1 MEIFNNWRSLMVCY
15 LIITGVWGV
24 LVKLASARLNPF
36 TLAVVAGT
44 TAWVTVIVFSIGK
57 LSWQSGAGIWIAA
70 VSGIVGGI
78 SVIIFYTVLK
88 AAAANV
94 VIPLSTLYVFVTV
107 VLSYFF
113 LGETMT
119 LKHLLGIILGF
130 ISVFLLTS

>member
-1 MEIFNNWRSLMVCY
+1 MEIFNNWCLLIFCY

-44 TAWVTVIVFSIGK
+44 TAWFTVIVFSIGK
-57 LSWQSGAGIWIAA
+57 LSWQSGTGIWIAA
-70 VSGIVGGI
+70 VSGIAGGI
-78 SVIIFYTVLK
+78 SIIIFYCALK
-88 AAAANV
+88 LAAANV
-94 VIPLSTLYVFVTV
+94 VIPLSTLYIFVTV

-130 ISVFLLTS
+130 IAVFLLTS

>member
-1 MEIFNNWRSLMVCY
+1 VEIFNNWRSLMVCY

>member
-1 MEIFNNWRSLMVCY
+1 MEIFNNWRVLIFCY

-44 TAWVTVIVFSIGK
+44 TAWLTVIVLSIGK
-57 LSWQSGAGIWIAA
+57 LSWQSGTGMWIAA

-78 SVIIFYTVLK
+78 SVIIFYCALK
-88 AAAANV
+88 LAAAHV
-94 VIPLSTLYVFVTV
+94 VIPLSTLYIFVTV

-119 LKHLLGIILGF
+119 LKHILGIILGF
-130 ISVFLLTS
+130 IAVFLLTS

>member
-1 MEIFNNWRSLMVCY
+1 MEIFNNWRVLIVVY
-15 LIITGVWGV
+15 LIIVGVWGV

-36 TLAVVAGT
+36 TLAFVAGT
-44 TAWVTVIVFSIGK
+44 AAWVTFLVFSIGR
-57 LSWQSGAGIWIAA
+57 LNWQSGTGIMIAA
-70 VSGIVGGI
+70 LSGIVGGI
-78 SVIIFYTVLK
+78 SVIIFYAVLK
-88 AAAANV
+88 VAAANV

-130 ISVFLLTS
+130 IAVFLLTS

>member
-44 TAWVTVIVFSIGK
+44 TAWFTVIVFSIGK